1 MSYTTEETQ
10 AIVNE
15 YQASPTRET
24 VEAIA
29 TRIGKSTRSVIA
41 KLAATGVYQTPQRTT
56 KTGDPI
62 VKKEEM
68 VAELEQVLEIEIPTL
83 VKAGKQDLAKLV
95 EGVKEL
101 AASVRD
107 T

>member
-1 MSYTTEETQ
+1 MSYTPEET
-10 AIVNE
+10 ASIVEE
-15 YQASPTRET
+15 YNANPGREA

-29 TRIGKSTRSVIA
+29 ARIGKSPRSVIA

-62 VKKEEM
+62 IKKEEM
-68 VAELEQVLEIEIPTL
+68 VRDIEECLDISVPTL

-95 EGVKEL
+95 KAIKESL
-101 AASVRD
+101 VNDEDA
-107 T
+107 